1 MSMLETPK
9 ASYILNSARD
19 SDCLQTALEK
29 LRSIKRADE
38 EFIVVYAGSDDVS
51 SLRTEHD
58 WVDRWIVEKDRGEAH
73 GLNKGLLAARGVIL
87 RPLCDEDDF
96 YESIIHEA
104 IDLCIEKEADVVFTA
119 GKSVDPSGRTWEHS
133 GRLEDILQF
142 KNTSGLAVCFR
153 RSIIPLVGLLDARF
167 IMIDVDFICRL
178 LRFDLKVESIDKI
191 GFVHNRNETS
201 TAVRFAD
208 RDASE
213 RKHFILSNSDI
224 YLGPER
230 ILTDMIPDILR
241 DREYAEW
248 LGAHIAQG
256 LLHYAEF
263 KRRRGDDDKHDSTPE
278 SNSAG
283 VVP

>member
-1 MSMLETPK
+1 MLETPK

-19 SDCLQTALEK
+19 SNCLQTALEN

-58 WVDRWIVEKDRGEAH
+58 WIDQWIIEKDRGEAH

-96 YESIIHEA
+96 YESVIHEA
-104 IDLCIEKEADVVFTA
+104 IDLCIENEADVVFTA
-119 GKSVDPSGRTWEHS
+119 GKSVDPNGRTWEHS

-142 KNTSGLAVCFR
+142 KNTSGLALCFR

-178 LRFDLKVESIDKI
+178 LRFDLKVEGIDKI

-201 TAVRFAD
+201 TAVRFAGRDTSD
-208 RDASE
+208 RQ
-213 RKHFILSNSDI
+213 HFILSNSDI

-230 ILTDMIPDILR
+230 ILTDMIPEILQ

-248 LGAHIAQG
+248 LGAHITQG
-256 LLHYAEF
+256 LLHYSEF
-263 KRRRGDDDKHDSTPE
+263 KRRREGDDEHHPTLE
-278 SNSAG
+278 SGSKDA
-283 VVP
+283 VS

>member
-1 MSMLETPK
+1 MRMLETPK

-29 LRSIKRADE
+29 LRSIKRTDE

-248 LGAHIAQG
+248 LGAYITQG